1 MQVRR
6 PRILQPN
13 SNQHSLSSL
22 QIQHRIPLKAPTQK
36 SQIVALSADTG
47 SNSDLDMQLSFK
59 IESKEFCNAM
69 INASFVSSDQ
79 NTTQHRYAKIKQ
91 LRTEIDEMGLKIN
104 KLEEMTEVLDTQ
116 VKYLA
121 KKIRA
126 VKIVIN
132 MNKLMNKKV

>member
-1 MQVRR
+1 MSCLQVQNRT
-6 PRILQPN
+6 PI
-13 SNQHSLSSL
+13 
-22 QIQHRIPLKAPTQK
+22 KAPVQK
-36 SQIVALSADTG
+36 SQIIALSDDTG
-47 SNSDLDMQLSFK
+47 SNSDLDMQLSFR

-69 INASFVSSDQ
+69 INASFVSTDQ

-91 LRTEIDEMGLKIN
+91 LRTDIDEMAQKIN
-104 KLEEMTEVLDTQ
+104 KFDEMTEVLDTQ

>member
-1 MQVRR
+1 MSCLQVQNRT
-6 PRILQPN
+6 PKKVPV
-13 SNQHSLSSL
+13 
-22 QIQHRIPLKAPTQK
+22 QK
-36 SQIVALSADTG
+36 SQIVVLSDDTG
-47 SNSDLDMQLSFK
+47 SNSDLDMQLSFR

-69 INASFVSSDQ
+69 INASFVSTDQ

-91 LRTEIDEMGLKIN
+91 LRADIDDISQKFN
-104 KLEEMTEVLDTQ
+104 KLDEMTEVLDTQ

-132 MNKLMNKKV
+132 MNKLMKKI